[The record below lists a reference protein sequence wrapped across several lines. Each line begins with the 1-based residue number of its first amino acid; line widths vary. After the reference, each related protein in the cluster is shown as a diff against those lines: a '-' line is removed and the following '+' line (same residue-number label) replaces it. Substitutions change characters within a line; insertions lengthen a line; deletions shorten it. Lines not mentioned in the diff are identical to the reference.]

1 MSQGERR
8 FSESLRLR
16 DSYRTHQEQDNRK
29 TSLTLTPVAKPVS
42 TNTQTQILDWKA
54 TAKESVKVAG
64 RFMETLLKKVLQCV
78 TANPVQMAFSIAK
91 VIIEI
96 KDVGCH
102 LLSWALADYYIRW
115 LEATKTS
122 LYNFSKKRQTDS

>member
-1 MSQGERR
+1 MR

-16 DSYRTHQEQDNRK
+16 DQYKTRIEQDNRQ
-29 TSLTLTPVAKPVS
+29 TSFTLTPVAGTVS
-42 TNTQTQILDWKA
+42 TNPTQISDWKA

-64 RFMETLLKKVLQCV
+64 RFTETLLKKVPQCV

-96 KDVGCH
+96 KDVRCR
-102 LLSWALADYYIRW
+102 LLSWALADYYVRR
-115 LEATKTS
+115 LEATKAS